1 MLIFFREFEPLYIYI
16 YIYIYIKD
24 IIFNKLRVIKIKDD
38 NMTSWQQNAWLSCRV
53 LTYAVEQLFF
63 ICVYGCLLGQ
73 HMFI

>member
-1 MLIFFREFEPLYIYI
+1 MLIFFREFEPLYIY
-16 YIYIYIKD
+16 